1 MVDWECMRAFHSRVS
16 VSGCPRPHG
25 LVRGSSIS
33 PIRVLLHTL
42 PQELAPTLRGGGEE
56 RERAWTVRVPGRAW
70 KASGPAAFAPVSGGA
85 SRPRGKGEGWDPG
98 GRDPQRDAKGAGAS
112 ALETWAGETQM
123 RGAAAGGR
131 CGGRGKTRSTERQPR
146 RTPLA
151 SDLPVETGAE
161 RRLQEQKP

>member
-1 MVDWECMRAFHSRVS
+1 MRAFHSRVS
-16 VSGCPRPHG
+16 VSGCPGPCG
-25 LVRGSSIS
+25 LVRGSCIS

-42 PQELAPTLRGGGEE
+42 PQEPAPTLRGGRGEG
-56 RERAWTVRVPGRAW
+56 ERAWTARVPGRAW

-85 SRPRGKGEGWDPG
+85 SRPWGKGEGWDPV

-112 ALETWAGETQM
+112 ALETWARETQT

-131 CGGRGKTRSTERQPR
+131 CGGRGKTRSTERQQR

-161 RRLQEQKP
+161 KRLQGQKP